1 MSVALENH
9 VHKTVMSNMEHNV
22 LQQLVFSVMHNIF
35 GVLDVYAVR
44 PWYSNDLV
52 KSSRKIS
59 LSPKAPC
66 Y

>member
-1 MSVALENH
+1 
-9 VHKTVMSNMEHNV
+9 MEHNV

-59 LSPKAPC
+59 LSPKPHAIE
-66 Y
+66 YILFLTIQ